1 MKAVVLFFTLIS
13 LCLAAE
19 ETTTTTT
26 SAPSTPKS
34 TEKPTTQPHQSSL
47 GEDSQPQQTQQAQE
61 EYRQL
66 EPDEVKALLLKVV
79 DEHIDK
85 DKDGYVSVEELKNWL
100 HVLQERVIQDNVQR
114 QWDYYNPQSE
124 DVLSWEGYYPEQKQV
139 LSWERYKN
147 FTYPEEA
154 LKQDPNSEEGK
165 AVHDMLRRADR
176 RWKNADADE
185 DGSLSKEEFRD
196 YIHPEESQKAGGVV
210 VLEAM
215 EDMDTDKN
223 GEVSLEEYM
232 IHLQKVSGPEK
243 EDPNWAAAQQGH
255 FTNYLDKDKDG
266 SLNNEEMR
274 EWVVPTYDRSEAE
287 AWRLISIA
295 DADQDSKLSKDD
307 IAKYHEYF
315 LTLLPPEYWVQED
328 PTESSRHDEF

>member
-1 MKAVVLFFTLIS
+1 MKAVVLFFALIS

-19 ETTTTTT
+19 ETTT